1 MFSLGAS
8 FAVSDDNASAVAV
21 EDNVDEIAI
30 DEKVINDE
38 KLNVE
43 EDSPIVTA
51 GEHAVVT
58 NNTFK
63 EYFNENGTLRGNVT
77 AEELEFQGNFAD
89 VGVDT
94 ISLNRTIKIS
104 GDGVLNNISIDVKAK
119 DVVISGITFN
129 QTKGVAAINVYNAS
143 GVTIENAKINFN
155 ATAGSDGFAINADL
169 ADNLKLLNNAISYAG
184 ATTGWEVNNAVRVSN
199 SNNTEI
205 KGNKIKAKLVSSAV
219 GWAEVPP
226 GSENY
231 VSSPISEGIV
241 IVDSE
246 NVTFD
251 DNELN
256 VTYSTVVGAYDTIYS
271 VDFKNVTNAVVSNN
285 VIDSVGNTYIY
296 GIILTGDN
304 FTIEHNNITST
315 GNYYANGIDIE
326 GPAVGVVQSNN
337 IAVKSPV
344 SAYAIYS
351 GMNGANVTAKYIE
364 NNISGKAYNI
374 FGMSIGD
381 VNATI
386 FKNSIDIDGNYSTGI
401 AYRGSSLHATEN
413 RIILSSSEIGDE
425 DIWEGFGVEAVG
437 IKVIQGVAIIDGNTI
452 ATPGKGISLKD
463 ATVLAYLHDNFI
475 NVVANFD
482 KDAYAVYAVE
492 VPELSMSENHI
503 DYQGS
508 TNGTGVNN
516 AVYIFDSP
524 KAVILENKFDLD
536 LVSSYVLWDAYWVP
550 HPVSEGVVVE
560 KSYGV
565 KFLGNNVTVSYG
577 NVSGEYDTI
586 YSVYFINSD
595 NVEIIGNNINSTGNS
610 YIYGIVL
617 SGQNFT
623 ISNNNITS
631 NGSYYANG
639 IDIEGPATGKIEEN
653 TVVATANTTAYPVYG
668 AMSNG
673 EVSVYIKDNV
683 INGSAYL
690 VYGIQLGGEKAIIE
704 NNEINA
710 EGNYTIG
717 IGVHVDEIIIEDNN
731 ITSKASNVGNET
743 IWETMG
749 TTTEGILVKSGDAV
763 INGNNVNTTGN
774 NTINTGDNAAI
785 VNDNNLT
792 ANGTSGNAT
801 IKGDNVVE
809 STLNT
814 VLVGSDL
821 TKVYG
826 DKDQYAVTVLDQ
838 NRKPIAGKVVTVVVG
853 NATLQAITDASGV
866 ARFDIDFDAGNYTV
880 KASINSTVVYNS
892 NSTSNTVVITKKPT
906 VFTANGVTLLVTA
919 TKSGS
924 NYKIVLKD
932 NSGNALAS
940 KNVKITFNGKTS
952 TVSTNANGEI
962 TYKLVAAKAGNYK
975 LNVVFDGGNNYAA
988 SSASATIKV
997 NKEASKLTA
1006 KKKTFKAKVKTKK
1019 YAVTL
1024 KDSKGKAIKKV
1035 KVTLKV
1041 KGKTYKATTNAKG
1054 KATFKIKNL
1063 KKKGKYT
1070 ATVKFAGNT
1079 LYKAS
1084 TKKVKITVKK

>member
-155 ATAGSDGFAINADL
+155 ANAGSDGFAINADL

-437 IKVIQGVAIIDGNTI
+437 IKVIQGV
-452 ATPGKGISLKD
+452 GKGISLKD

-536 LVSSYVLWDAYWVP
+536 LVSSYVPWDAYWVP
-550 HPVSEGVVVE
+550 HPKSEGVVVE

-577 NVSGEYDTI
+577 DVVGAYDTI
-586 YSVYFINSD
+586 YSVDFKNC
-595 NVEIIGNNINSTGNS
+595 NNAEIIGNNINSTGNS

-690 VYGIQLGGEKAIIE
+690 VYGIQLGGEKVIIE

-749 TTTEGILVKSGDAV
+749 TTTEGILIKSGDAV

-774 NTINTGDNAAI
+774 SSINTGDNAAI

-838 NRKPIAGKVVTVVVG
+838 NGKPIAGKVVTVVVG

-975 LNVVFDGGNNYAA
+975 LNVVFDGDNNYAS

>member
-155 ATAGSDGFAINADL
+155 ANAGSDGFAINADL

-304 FTIEHNNITST
+304 FTIEHNNITSA

-749 TTTEGILVKSGDAV
+749 TTTEGILIKSGDAV

-774 NTINTGDNAAI
+774 SSINTGDNAAI

-838 NRKPIAGKVVTVVVG
+838 NGKPIAGKVVTVVVG

-880 KASINSTVVYNS
+880 KALINSTVVYNS

-975 LNVVFDGGNNYAA
+975 LNVVFDGDNNYAA

>member
-21 EDNVDEIAI
+21 EDNVDQIAI

-43 EDSPIVTA
+43 EDSPTVSA
-51 GEHAVVT
+51 GEPAVVT

-94 ISLNRTIKIS
+94 INLNRTIKIS

-119 DVVISGITFN
+119 DVVISGITIN
-129 QTKGVAAINVYNAS
+129 QNNGVAAINVYNAS

-155 ATAGSDGFAINADL
+155 ANAGSNGFAISADL
-169 ADNLKLLNNAISYAG
+169 ANNLKLLNNVITYAG

-226 GSENY
+226 GSNQW

-271 VDFKNVTNAVVSNN
+271 VDFKNVTNAVISNN
-285 VIDSVGNTYIY
+285 VITSAGNSYIY
-296 GIILTGDN
+296 GIIITSDN
-304 FTIEHNNITST
+304 FTIEHNNITSA

-326 GPAVGVVQSNN
+326 GPAAGVVQSNN

-351 GMNGANVTAKYIE
+351 GMNGANVAAKYIE
-364 NNISGKAYNI
+364 NNISGESYNI

-386 FKNSIDIDGNYSTGI
+386 FKNNIDLKGNYSTGI
-401 AYRGSSLHATEN
+401 AYGGSLLNATEN
-413 RIILSSSEIGDE
+413 RIILNSSEIGNE
-425 DIWEGFGVEAVG
+425 SVSESFGVEAVG
-437 IKVIQGVAIIDGNTI
+437 IKVVKGTAIIDGNTI
-452 ATPGKGISLKD
+452 ATSGKGISLKD
-463 ATVLAYLHDNFI
+463 ATVLAYLYDNFI

-492 VPELSMSENHI
+492 VPELSMRENHI

-524 KAVILENKFDLD
+524 KAIILKNKFDLD
-536 LVSSYVLWDAYWVP
+536 LVSSYVPWDAYWVP
-550 HPVSEGVVVE
+550 HPKSEGVVVE

-577 NVSGEYDTI
+577 DVVGDYDTI
-586 YSVYFINSD
+586 YSVDFKNC
-595 NVEIIGNNINSTGNS
+595 NNAEIIGNNINSTGNS

-743 IWETMG
+743 VWETMG
-749 TTTEGILVKSGDAV
+749 TNTEGILIKSGDAV
-763 INGNNVNTTGN
+763 ITNNTVASTGN

-785 VNDNNLT
+785 VKDNNLT

-801 IKGDNVVE
+801 IKGDNVVN

-814 VLVGSDL
+814 VMSGSDL
-821 TKVYG
+821 IKVYG

-838 NRKPIAGKVVTVVVG
+838 NGKPVVGKVVTVVVG
-853 NATLQAITDASGV
+853 NTTLQATTDASGV
-866 ARFDIDFDAGNYTV
+866 AKFDMNWDAGNYTV
-880 KASINSTVVYNS
+880 MASINSTIVYNS
-892 NSTSNTVVITKKPT
+892 SSTSNKVVIAKKPT

-919 TKSGS
+919 IKSGS
-924 NYKIVLKD
+924 DYKIVLKD
-932 NSGNALAS
+932 NSGNVLAN
-940 KNVKITFNGKTS
+940 KDVKITFNGKTA

-975 LNVVFDGGNNYAA
+975 LDLVFNGDNNYAA
-988 SSASATIKV
+988 TSASATIKV
-997 NKEASKLTA
+997 NKEATKLTA

-1019 YAVTL
+1019 YTVVL

-1035 KVTLKV
+1035 KLTLKV

-1070 ATVKFAGNT
+1070 AKVKFAGNN

>member
-8 FAVSDDNASAVAV
+8 FAVSDDNVSAVAV

-155 ATAGSDGFAINADL
+155 ANAGSDGFAINADL

-536 LVSSYVLWDAYWVP
+536 LVSSYVEWDAYWVP
-550 HPVSEGVVVE
+550 HPKSEGVVVE

-577 NVSGEYDTI
+577 NVSGKYDTI

-595 NVEIIGNNINSTGNS
+595 NAEIIGNNINSTGNS

-826 DKDQYAVTVLDQ
+826 DKDQYVVTVSDQ
-838 NRKPIAGKVVTVVVG
+838 KGKPLAGKVVTVVVG
-853 NATLQAITDASGV
+853 NTTLQATTDASGV

-975 LNVVFDGGNNYAA
+975 LNVVFDGDNNYAA

>member
-1 MFSLGAS
+1 
-8 FAVSDDNASAVAV
+8 
-21 EDNVDEIAI
+21 
-30 DEKVINDE
+30 
-38 KLNVE
+38 
-43 EDSPIVTA
+43 
-51 GEHAVVT
+51 
-58 NNTFK
+58 
-63 EYFNENGTLRGNVT
+63 
-77 AEELEFQGNFAD
+77 
-89 VGVDT
+89 
-94 ISLNRTIKIS
+94 
-104 GDGVLNNISIDVKAK
+104 
-119 DVVISGITFN
+119 
-129 QTKGVAAINVYNAS
+129 
-143 GVTIENAKINFN
+143 
-155 ATAGSDGFAINADL
+155 
-169 ADNLKLLNNAISYAG
+169 
-184 ATTGWEVNNAVRVSN
+184 
-199 SNNTEI
+199 
-205 KGNKIKAKLVSSAV
+205 
-219 GWAEVPP
+219 
-226 GSENY
+226 
-231 VSSPISEGIV
+231 
-241 IVDSE
+241 
-246 NVTFD
+246 
-251 DNELN
+251 
-256 VTYSTVVGAYDTIYS
+256 
-271 VDFKNVTNAVVSNN
+271 
-285 VIDSVGNTYIY
+285 
-296 GIILTGDN
+296 
-304 FTIEHNNITST
+304 
-315 GNYYANGIDIE
+315 
-326 GPAVGVVQSNN
+326 
-337 IAVKSPV
+337 
-344 SAYAIYS
+344 
-351 GMNGANVTAKYIE
+351 
-364 NNISGKAYNI
+364 
-374 FGMSIGD
+374 MSIGD

-536 LVSSYVLWDAYWVP
+536 LVSSYVPWDAYWVP
-550 HPVSEGVVVE
+550 HPKSEGVVVE

-577 NVSGEYDTI
+577 DVVGAYDTI
-586 YSVYFINSD
+586 YSVDFKNC
-595 NVEIIGNNINSTGNS
+595 NNAEIIGNNINSTGNS

-690 VYGIQLGGEKAIIE
+690 VYGIQLGGEKVIIE

-749 TTTEGILVKSGDAV
+749 TTTEGILIKSGDAV

-774 NTINTGDNAAI
+774 SSINTGDNAAI

-838 NRKPIAGKVVTVVVG
+838 NGKPIAGKVVTVVVG

-975 LNVVFDGGNNYAA
+975 LNVVFDGDNNYAA

>member
-8 FAVSDDNASAVAV
+8 FAVSDDNVSAVAV

-77 AEELEFQGNFAD
+77 AEELEFQGNFTD

-94 ISLNRTIKIS
+94 INLNRTIKIS

-155 ATAGSDGFAINADL
+155 ANAGSDGFAINADL

-536 LVSSYVLWDAYWVP
+536 LVSSYVPWDAYWVP
-550 HPVSEGVVVE
+550 HPKSEGVVVE

-577 NVSGEYDTI
+577 DVVGAYDTI
-586 YSVYFINSD
+586 YSVDFKNC
-595 NVEIIGNNINSTGNS
+595 NNAEIIGNNINSTGNS

-690 VYGIQLGGEKAIIE
+690 VYGIQLGGEKVIIE

-774 NTINTGDNAAI
+774 SSINTGDNAAI

-826 DKDQYAVTVLDQ
+826 DKDQYVVTVSDQ
-838 NRKPIAGKVVTVVVG
+838 KGKPLAGKVVTVVVG

-975 LNVVFDGGNNYAA
+975 LNVVFDGDNNYAA

>member
-155 ATAGSDGFAINADL
+155 ANAGSDGFAIKADL

-536 LVSSYVLWDAYWVP
+536 LVSSYVPWDAYWVP
-550 HPVSEGVVVE
+550 HPKSEGVVVE

-577 NVSGEYDTI
+577 DVVGAYDTI
-586 YSVYFINSD
+586 YSVDFKNC
-595 NVEIIGNNINSTGNS
+595 NNAEIIGNNINSTGNS

-690 VYGIQLGGEKAIIE
+690 VYGIQLGGEKVIIE

-731 ITSKASNVGNET
+731 ITSKASNVGNQT
-743 IWETMG
+743 VWETMG
-749 TTTEGILVKSGDAV
+749 TNTEGILIKSGDAV

-785 VNDNNLT
+785 VKDNNLT

-838 NRKPIAGKVVTVVVG
+838 NGKPIAGKVVTVVVG

-975 LNVVFDGGNNYAA
+975 LNVVFDGDNNYAA

>member
-155 ATAGSDGFAINADL
+155 ANAGSDGFAINADL

-536 LVSSYVLWDAYWVP
+536 LVSSYVPWDAYWVP
-550 HPVSEGVVVE
+550 HPKSEGVVVE

-577 NVSGEYDTI
+577 DVVGAYDTI
-586 YSVYFINSD
+586 YSVDFKNC
-595 NVEIIGNNINSTGNS
+595 NNAEIIGNNINSTGNS

-690 VYGIQLGGEKAIIE
+690 VYGIQLGGEKVIIE

-749 TTTEGILVKSGDAV
+749 TTTEGILIKSGDAV

-774 NTINTGDNAAI
+774 SSINTGDNAAI

-838 NRKPIAGKVVTVVVG
+838 NGKPIAGKVVTVVVG

-975 LNVVFDGGNNYAA
+975 LNVVFDGDNNYAS